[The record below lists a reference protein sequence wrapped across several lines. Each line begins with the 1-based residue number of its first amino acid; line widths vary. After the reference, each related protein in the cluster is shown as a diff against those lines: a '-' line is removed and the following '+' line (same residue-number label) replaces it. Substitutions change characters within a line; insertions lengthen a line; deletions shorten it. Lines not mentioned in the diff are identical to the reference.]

1 MGRGHRRDRR
11 GIGGFLEAIL
21 AVMAIITAAS
31 VFMVTIGVSEFRA
44 DEPSREDA
52 VQVLAES
59 GLWPIGGPMDI
70 SRLEDDFSKLSGIG
84 DFTALRLSYRAMGS
98 HSPLLELGQE
108 VPEDREVFA
117 LWTPALF
124 LIEGRSV
131 AGIVEVWL
139 W

>member
-31 VFMVTIGVSEFRA
+31 VFMVTISVSEFHT

-52 VQVLAES
+52 AQALVQA
-59 GLWPIGGPMDI
+59 GLWPDGCPMDI
-70 SRLEDDFSKLSGIG
+70 SRLEENFSELSGIG
-84 DFTALRLSYRAMGS
+84 DFTGIRLSYRAMGS
-98 HSPLLELGQE
+98 RSPFLELGPE
-108 VPEDREVFA
+108 VPEGREVLA
-117 LWTPALF
+117 LGTPALL

-131 AGIVEVWL
+131 AGMAEAWL